1 MSRLIHIVDLFG
13 KTPRHKRAQATWDY
27 VYAQGVVPV
36 HVTDYKRDATGI
48 GDPRK
53 LPYLKDVLERG
64 IQNARHDL
72 DVIIWTN
79 DDVGFDAA
87 IVEWAR
93 DAVVADGAMSMRRN
107 ESGHI
112 GRDLFAFTAKWLKDN
127 FDKIP
132 DYIQGAPCF
141 DLALAAQIRK
151 FYGIFSTLENLHQD
165 IWPAETVHRYA
176 LHEPHPSEWAG
187 ANENTYKANLWN
199 KKLANEWFAQNNPQI
214 RL

>member
-1 MSRLIHIVDLFG
+1 MSRLIHVVNLFG
-13 KTPRHKRAQATWDY
+13 TTPRHKRAQATWDL

-36 HVTDYKRDATGI
+36 HVTDYPRDATDI

-53 LPYLKDVLERG
+53 LPYFKDVMARG
-64 IQNARHDL
+64 LQNAKHDK

-79 DDVGFDAA
+79 DDVGLGAGV
-87 IVEWAR
+87 IEWALNS
-93 DAVVADGAMSMRRN
+93 VVADAAMSMRRD

-112 GRDLFAFTAKWLKDN
+112 GRDLFAFTAKWLKENMD
-127 FDKIP
+127 DIP

-151 FYGIFSTLENLHQD
+151 RFGIFSTLENLHLD
-165 IWPAETVHRYA
+165 IWPAETIHRYA
-176 LHEPHPSEWAG
+176 LHEPHESEWAG
-187 ANENTYKANLWN
+187 VNENTYKANLHN
-199 KKLANEWFAQNNPQI
+199 KKLANDWFRKHNPTI